1 MICLRSSQA
10 RPDLMEEELQ
20 GQSGVSRNL
29 LTNPE
34 DTLSASNRVP
44 CTTHRCQLLPN
55 YEVPS
60 SRYIRLGI
68 QWYAS
73 RDWHALHTF
82 CRLQFVLDFQS
93 AYLIILCLVFQRTM
107 RIRMPNSRKSSSK
120 VENFPILPALAS
132 LPEHLIP

>member
-20 GQSGVSRNL
+20 GRSGISRYR

-34 DTLSASNRVP
+34 VLLSASNRISS
-44 CTTHRCQLLPN
+44 TTHRCRLLPN
-55 YEVPS
+55 REDPS
-60 SRYIRLGI
+60 ARYISVGI

-73 RDWHALHTF
+73 RIGMLCTPF
-82 CRLQFVLDFQS
+82 VQLQFVQFFQS
-93 AYLIILCLVFQRTM
+93 AYLIILCLVSQRKM
-107 RIRMPNSRKSSSK
+107 NIKMPNSRNCSSK
-120 VENFPILPALAS
+120 VEYFPALPALAP